1 MAEHLARR
9 RPAAPLTERT
19 PRVVSAC
26 KLHRGAA
33 RRRHGAFLAE
43 GANAVGAA
51 LAHGRVREVFVA
63 ESAEDRFPGE
73 LAAAAAQQIPVW
85 PVTDRAM
92 AGLSQTVTAPGL
104 VAVCDPVTVPTGDA
118 LGGAPRLVAAPVH
131 IADPGNTGTVIR
143 LADAMGADAV
153 VFAGDG
159 VDPHNGKAVRASAGS
174 LFHLPI
180 ARERD
185 VGAAVA
191 ALRAAGLQILATAAD
206 GEVDLDAAD
215 ELLAR
220 PTAWLLGNEAHG
232 LDPDLAAAADHR
244 VSIPIRGRAE
254 SLNLAGAAAI
264 CLHASARAQA
274 RSADR

>member
-1 MAEHLARR
+1 A
-9 RPAAPLTERT
+9 
-19 PRVVSAC
+19 
-26 KLHRGAA
+26 
-33 RRRHGAFLAE
+33 
-43 GANAVGAA
+43 
-51 LAHGRVREVFVA
+51 
-63 ESAEDRFPGE
+63 
-73 LAAAAAQQIPVW
+73 
-85 PVTDRAM
+85 
-92 AGLSQTVTAPGL
+92 
-104 VAVCDPVTVPTGDA
+104 DA
-118 LGGAPRLVAAPVH
+118 LDPAPRLVAAPVH

-185 VGAAVA
+185 AGAAVA
-191 ALRAAGLQILATAAD
+191 ALRGAGLELLATAAD
-206 GEVDLDAAD
+206 GEVDLDTAD
-215 ELLAR
+215 EVLAR

-232 LDPDLAAAADHR
+232 LDPELAAAADHR
-244 VSIPIRGRAE
+244 VAIPIRGRAE
-254 SLNLAGAAAI
+254 SLNLASAAAI